1 MTNSLKQI
9 KSLGL
14 VAIAAIF
21 LFSATLTSCGDKKE
35 NADSTEESTEMM
47 HTDTTASEH
56 PADTEH
62 HDEHPADSASHDEH
76 PAGGEEH
83 PAN

>member
-1 MTNSLKQI
+1 MTNTLKQI

-21 LFSATLTSCGDKKE
+21 LFSATLISCGDKKE
-35 NADSTEESTEMM
+35 NADNTEENTEMKM
-47 HTDTTASEH
+47 DSAATEH
-56 PADTEH
+56 PNDTEN
-62 HDEHPADSASHDEH
+62 HDEHPSDSAAHEEH